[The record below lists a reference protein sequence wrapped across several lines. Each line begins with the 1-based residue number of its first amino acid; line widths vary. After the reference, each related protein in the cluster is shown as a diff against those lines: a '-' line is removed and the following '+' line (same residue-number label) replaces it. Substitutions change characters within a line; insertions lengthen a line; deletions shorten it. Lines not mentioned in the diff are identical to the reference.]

1 MNPEVN
7 QYSSE
12 QKPNSRSSSSES
24 DSDNSK
30 RRRLAESNEQSTPV
44 NTMFRPNI
52 TQSVLVSCRS
62 TNKGIMMP
70 NFIT

>member
-12 QKPNSRSSSSES
+12 QQKPNSRSSSSES

-30 RRRLAESNEQSTPV
+30 RRRLTESNEQSTPV

-62 TNKGIMMP
+62 MNMDENIVT
-70 NFIT
+70 